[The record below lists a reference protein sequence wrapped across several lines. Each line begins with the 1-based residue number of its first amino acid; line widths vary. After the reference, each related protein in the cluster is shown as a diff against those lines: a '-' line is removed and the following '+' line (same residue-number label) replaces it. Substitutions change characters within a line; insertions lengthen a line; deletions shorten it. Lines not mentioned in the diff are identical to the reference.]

1 MTYLIG
7 DIGNTETKMC
17 VLNKDF
23 KIVKKLNVDTIK
35 INNQYYF
42 KKKIFPLIQKK
53 IINKN
58 ALFSS
63 VVPSVFLNI
72 KKYLKKYFNIQCQE
86 LKQTHYSKIIK
97 INVNKKQIGSDRI
110 ANAIGAYH
118 KYKSDCIVLDFGT
131 ATTFDVINEGA
142 YWGGII
148 APGVNLSLST
158 LIKKADQIPSF
169 TLKKINKVIGNN
181 TISALRSGFY
191 WGYTGLIINI
201 LQLIKKETKRNY
213 KIILTGG
220 FSSLFK
226 NSIKFKVFID
236 KDITM
241 KGLIEILKVKY
252 ILN

>member
-7 DIGNTETKMC
+7 DIGNTETKLC
-17 VLNKDF
+17 ILNKNF
-23 KIVKKLNVDTIK
+23 KIVRRLKIDTLK

-42 KKKIFPLIQKK
+42 KKIIFSFVQNK
-53 IINKN
+53 IINKK

-63 VVPSVFLNI
+63 VVPSVFFAI
-72 KKYLKKYFNIQCQE
+72 KKYFKKYFNIQCQE
-86 LKQTHYSKIIK
+86 LKQTYYSKIIK
-97 INVNKKQIGSDRI
+97 INANRKQVGSDRI
-110 ANAIGAYH
+110 ANAIGAYYN
-118 KYKSDCIVLDFGT
+118 YKSDCIVLDFGT
-131 ATTFDVINEGA
+131 ATTFDVINQGA

-148 APGVNLSLST
+148 APGVNLSLNT

-169 TLKKINKVIGNN
+169 TLKKINKVVGNN

-191 WGYTGLIINI
+191 WGYAGLIENI
-201 LQLIKKETKRNY
+201 LQLIRKETKRNY

-226 NSIKFKVFID
+226 NSIKSKVYID

-241 KGLIEILKVKY
+241 KGLIELLKVK
-252 ILN
+252 